1 VSTAPVVEAPV
12 AVVDAVDAVPAPAA
26 TAADDTAAAAPPPAA
41 GAGEKKA
48 KKKRDNNPGVRVQGG
63 RIYDSEKGTTCHQV
77 WGGGVECERE
87 READAGVCGRRAG
100 GRGADANPHAFDF

>member
-1 VSTAPVVEAPV
+1 MDAVEAV
-12 AVVDAVDAVPAPAA
+12 LAPAA
-26 TAADDTAAAAPPPAA
+26 TAADDTADAAPPPAA

-87 READAGVCGRRAG
+87 RERG
-100 GRGADANPHAFDF
+100 GRGGVRAAGRGEGG